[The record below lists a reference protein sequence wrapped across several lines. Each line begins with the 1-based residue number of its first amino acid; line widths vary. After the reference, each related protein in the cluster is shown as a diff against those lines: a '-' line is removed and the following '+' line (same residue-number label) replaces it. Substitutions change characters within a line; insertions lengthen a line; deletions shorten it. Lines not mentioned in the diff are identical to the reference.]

1 MNIWIT
7 VGIFPPDVGGPA
19 SFVPKI
25 TNHLIN
31 MDNKVKI
38 ICLADE
44 ENLMLK
50 HELDVLRIKRSTFL
64 PIRLFKTISLIIK
77 YGK

>member
-1 MNIWIT
+1 MKILIT
-7 VGIFPPDVGGPA
+7 VGIFPPDIGGPA

-25 TNHLIN
+25 ANHLIN

-44 ENLMLK
+44 ENLLL
-50 HELDVLRIKRSTFL
+50 E
-64 PIRLFKTISLIIK
+64 ISLRNLRTQYETSTIEKSVEKK
-77 YGK
+77 Y

>member
-1 MNIWIT
+1 MNILIT

-50 HELDVLRIKRSTFL
+50 H
-64 PIRLFKTISLIIK
+64 
-77 YGK
+77 